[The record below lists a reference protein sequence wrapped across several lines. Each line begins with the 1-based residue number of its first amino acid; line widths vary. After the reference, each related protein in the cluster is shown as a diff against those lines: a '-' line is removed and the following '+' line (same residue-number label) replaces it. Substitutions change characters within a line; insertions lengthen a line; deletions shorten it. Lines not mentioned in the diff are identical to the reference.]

1 MIGAITAGL
10 FSTGTPP
17 VTNSYESISTVTVGS
32 GGSATITFSSIPGTF
47 KHLQVRGIT
56 NSTSTL
62 DASDVIRL
70 QINSNTSAYA
80 NHRLGGN
87 GSVAFAGAV
96 TGNTLID
103 IPRTAASG
111 SGSSSLIYGATVVD
125 ILDYA
130 NTNKL
135 HVVRVLTGFE
145 TNSQGQVY
153 LDSGFHTTDTTAISS
168 LTFSL
173 ESGFNFRQYSQ
184 FALYGIRG

>member
-1 MIGAITAGL
+1 MGILGIYASQISGHL
-10 FSTGTPP
+10 

-32 GGSATITFSSIPGTF
+32 GGSATITFSSIPSTY

-56 NSTSTL
+56 NSVSTG

-70 QINSNTSAYA
+70 QINSNTSAYT

-87 GSVAFAGAV
+87 GSVAFAGA
-96 TGNTLID
+96 TTSNSRID

-111 SGSSSLIYGATVVD
+111 SGSGSSIYGATVID

-135 HVVRVLTGFE
+135 HVIRALTGFE
-145 TNSQGQVY
+145 AENQGQIY
-153 LDSGFHTTDTTAISS
+153 LNSGFHTTDTTAITS

-173 ESGFNFRQYSQ
+173 ESGSNFRQYSQ
-184 FALYGIRG
+184 FALYGIKG

>member
-1 MIGAITAGL
+1 MPILGIFASQNYSRIT
-10 FSTGTPP
+10 SD
-17 VTNSYESISTVTVGS
+17 YESIATVTVGA
-32 GGSATITFSSIPGTF
+32 GGSSTITFSSIPSTY

-56 NSTSTL
+56 NSTSTA

-87 GSVAFAGAV
+87 GSVAFAGGA
-96 TGNTLID
+96 TGNTRID

-125 ILDYA
+125 ILDYTS
-130 NTNKL
+130 TNKL
-135 HVVRVLTGFE
+135 HAIRVSNGFE
-145 TNSQGQVY
+145 TNSQGQIY
-153 LDSGFHTTDTTAISS
+153 ITSGFHTTDTAAITS

-173 ESGFNFRQYSQ
+173 ETGSNYRQYSQ
-184 FALYGIRG
+184 FALYGIKG